1 MTALAPSL
9 ASFLRE
15 HLPRERNASPHT
27 VASYAHAFS
36 LLLRYAANRLGRRPT
51 DLTIEDLDPDLIL
64 GFLSHVEQDRCN
76 TARSRNARFAAIR
89 SFFRYLEYKVPACLE
104 QALRVRSLPMKKT
117 DKALRPA
124 SATLYC
130 TFLPRRISGS
140 CDIAARTRCITI
152 PKSTVLP

>member
-51 DLTIEDLDPDLIL
+51 DLTIEDLKQFRQLHSRKPGHPEYGYTAGVETTTGPL
-64 GFLSHVEQDRCN
+64 GQGI
-76 TARSRNARFAAIR
+76 ANAVGMAIN
-89 SFFRYLEYKVPACLE
+89 
-104 QALRVRSLPMKKT
+104 
-117 DKALRPA
+117 
-124 SATLYC
+124 
-130 TFLPRRISGS
+130 
-140 CDIAARTRCITI
+140 
-152 PKSTVLP
+152 

>member
-36 LLLRYAANRLGRRPT
+36 LLLRYAAERLDRRPT
-51 DLTIEDLDPDLIL
+51 DLTIEDLDPNLIL
-64 GFLSHVEQDRCN
+64 GFLSHVEQDRSN

-117 DKALRPA
+117 DKALIDYLTRDEMNALLAAPD
-124 SATLYC
+124 C
-130 TFLPRRISGS
+130 T
-140 CDIAARTRCITI
+140 
-152 PKSTVLP
+152 TVAGVRDRAMLHLT